1 MRTKHIRR
9 VLVVLAIA
17 LAGVLAFGA
26 VQAFAADSGANVGS
40 AWKAQQQGG
49 KGGGGG
55 GAGKLGGSRVDQAKK
70 RIETAITKL
79 NQFKEKRLSA
89 FAKLDGKM
97 KESADKFAAQG
108 LDVTKLRS
116 DIAALEAK
124 VEGAGQEVDQVI
136 DALKKAEGLASAATL
151 QQFKAAA
158 KDALAKAKAFKQEK
172 QEVRAFG
179 KVIKQDV
186 AALKAQAGQ
195 APAQ

>member
-49 KGGGGG
+49 KGGGG